1 MVHVVLVS
9 SFCVELIVVPVS
21 NCEAA
26 KRLLGSSYKAG
37 IYNLTIAGRRVATE
51 CDKDGWT
58 VIQKRGQH
66 GNPMNYFYR
75 EWDQYVNGF
84 GVPGKNLKPYP
95 CGPAYG
101 VC

>member
-1 MVHVVLVS
+1 MVS

-26 KRLLGSSYKAG
+26 KRRLGSSYKAG
-37 IYNLTIAGRRVATE
+37 VYSLTITGRKVATE
-51 CDKDGWT
+51 CDEDGWT

-66 GNPMNYFYR
+66 DNPVDFFYR
-75 EWDQYVNGF
+75 KWDQYVNGF
-84 GVPGKNLKPYP
+84 GLPGKNLKPSP
-95 CGPAYG
+95 CGRAYR